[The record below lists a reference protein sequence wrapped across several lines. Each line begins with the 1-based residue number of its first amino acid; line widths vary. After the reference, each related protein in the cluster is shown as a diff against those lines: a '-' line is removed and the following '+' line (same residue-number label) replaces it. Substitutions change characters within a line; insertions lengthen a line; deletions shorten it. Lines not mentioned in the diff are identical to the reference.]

1 MNSRKSRFGL
11 PIPVQRALRKFGQ
24 DIRDARKRRRLP
36 MSILAERAA
45 ISRVTLMKIEKGDP
59 SVSVG
64 ICASVLFAL
73 GLLKRFEEIADAGN
87 DSIGRLLEEENLP
100 QRIRRTTSN
109 SLGENKK

>member
-1 MNSRKSRFGL
+1 
-11 PIPVQRALRKFGQ
+11 
-24 DIRDARKRRRLP
+24 

-100 QRIRRTTSN
+100 QRIRRKTSN
-109 SLGENKK
+109 SKGENNK

>member
-59 SVSVG
+59 NVSVG

-73 GLLKRFEEIADAGN
+73 GLLKRFEEIADPKN

-109 SLGENKK
+109 SKGENN